1 MKRIALFFALAVAAI
16 ACTPEETVT
25 PEIKVVPAESELLL
39 PTEGGELTIKFNTNV
54 DWTASVKEADAKEWC
69 SLSPATGKPG
79 DNTLKVIALENEGTE
94 NRTVTVVIT
103 AMEATAEVVVTQ
115 LQKDALVLTGN
126 KSFEVPY
133 QGQNLE
139 FAVSHNSELKAEAD
153 VEWITEV
160 KAKAVEESKLTFAVA
175 PNTGEARTGKI
186 TFTAGSLKEVVE
198 VKQAAWVLEFTVTP
212 EDETKTFEAEG
223 GEYEVT
229 VAANVEYTVNV
240 PENDWLTVAD
250 AEGVYTF
257 TAAANTT
264 PAVREV
270 TVTIAP
276 KDEKLAEAAVAIKM
290 NQKGAGATL
299 EVSDEDKADKWFA
312 PAAATFEL
320 AVNTNIE
327 VEVSYSWDR
336 EGSDEWIT
344 YTESAGVYTFAVA
357 ENPGWDLRSAYVN
370 IVPVDEAYAELAV
383 AVAVFQNGHASKMWS
398 KEVKT
403 IDGFDP
409 ALKSRLA
416 LYGDKLLLANTTQV
430 YMMNPAT
437 GDIEATIPM
446 PEGVNAHSVLV
457 DDAGNLM
464 IACDGKPK
472 FVDGDSDGDGVI
484 AEGEQINIGEDVKLY
499 YVPDPTNPSPEEV
512 LMWNTANYYGT
523 DFGNFRV
530 KGNIKEDA
538 VIAAVVSAGADG
550 AVILWEV
557 VDGIVGDWTWT
568 NVPYA
573 GSTVASACVYPMGT
587 SLADGL
593 LYAGYGGDYNLYYAA
608 TVSEN
613 QADWKVS
620 YVTGSSWMENY
631 NCIATAEWKG
641 NEYAAIVR
649 GCHFNYDM
657 TDVVLL
663 NVNDPSNAEELYFY
677 DAQNDAAWDWVA
689 NANTSWTGSGSYSD
703 VLLIPTED
711 ALLMVYVDS
720 NYGTMA
726 CIAIQ

>member
-198 VKQAAWVLEFTVTP
+198 VKQAAWALEFTVTP

-264 PAVREV
+264 PAAREV

-290 NQKGAGATL
+290 NQKGAGAKL
-299 EVSDEDKADKWFA
+299 VVSDEDKADKWLS
-312 PAAATFEL
+312 PAASTFEL
-320 AVNTNIE
+320 TVDTNLE
-327 VEVSYSWDR
+327 VEVTYGWDA
-336 EGSDEWIT
+336 EGVEPWISF
-344 YTESAGVYTFAVA
+344 TEADGVYTFAVA
-357 ENPGWDLRSAYVN
+357 EGGWNLRSAFVY
-370 IVPVDEAYAELAV
+370 ITPVDEAYADLAV
-383 AVAVFQNGHASKMWS
+383 IISVFQNGRAVLNWTAVPTKAYT
-398 KEVKT
+398 EYTAGPV
-403 IDGFDP
+403 
-409 ALKSRLA
+409 RLA
-416 LYGDKLLLANTTQV
+416 MYGEYLLVSNTNKILAINPETGELVTTFALPEGFVCANLCVDEGGNIIVANEPAFSWSGTEYCEILTAYVIRSLESDPELLFTYHTGNIWGDTTGNLRVSGNIDTKALITASASGASYWIGWPAENGAVLKDDNGAHVWKANTTPYTFNSANYACV
-430 YMMNPAT
+430 TPA
-437 GDIEATIPM
+437 G
-446 PEGVNAHSVLV
+446 PELEDGLWFMGYS
-457 DDAGNLM
+457 
-464 IACDGKPK
+464 DGKEDLQFCSDPTTNTWISTGLRAY
-472 FVDGDSDGDGVI
+472 DGLTLNPSAI
-484 AEGEQINIGEDVKLY
+484 ALAELNGRSYALVMSGAFFNYHDPQINFYDVTDK
-499 YVPDPTNPSPEEV
+499 
-512 LMWNTANYYGT
+512 TAVQNIY
-523 DFGNFRV
+523 NFDL
-530 KGNIKEDA
+530 G
-538 VIAAVVSAGADG
+538 
-550 AVILWEV
+550 
-557 VDGIVGDWTWT
+557 
-568 NVPYA
+568 
-573 GSTVASACVYPMGT
+573 
-587 SLADGL
+587 
-593 LYAGYGGDYNLYYAA
+593 YYA
-608 TVSEN
+608 ERN
-613 QADWKVS
+613 DDWSLVNW
-620 YVTGSSWMENY
+620 TG
-631 NCIATAEWKG
+631 
-641 NEYAAIVR
+641 AAIR
-649 GCHFNYDM
+649 
-657 TDVVLL
+657 
-663 NVNDPSNAEELYFY
+663 
-677 DAQNDAAWDWVA
+677 
-689 NANTSWTGSGSYSD
+689 SD
-703 VLLIPTED
+703 VLAVPTAEGVKVFFID
-711 ALLMVYVDS
+711 ANFNMIGCVTV
-720 NYGTMA
+720 
-726 CIAIQ
+726 Q

>member
-126 KSFEVPY
+126 KSFEVSY

-198 VKQAAWVLEFTVTP
+198 VKQAAWALEFTVTP

-223 GEYEVT
+223 GEYAVT

-264 PAVREV
+264 PAAREV

-290 NQKGAGATL
+290 NQKGAGAKL
-299 EVSDEDKADKWFA
+299 VVSDEDKADKWLS
-312 PAAATFEL
+312 PAASTFEL
-320 AVNTNIE
+320 TVDTNLE
-327 VEVSYSWDR
+327 VEVTYGWDA
-336 EGSDEWIT
+336 EGVEPWISF
-344 YTESAGVYTFAVA
+344 TEADGVYTFAVA
-357 ENPGWDLRSAYVN
+357 EGGWNLRSAFVY
-370 IVPVDEAYAELAV
+370 ITPVDEAYADLAV
-383 AVAVFQNGHASKMWS
+383 TVSVFQNGRATKLWS
-398 KEVKT
+398 KEVKA
-403 IDGFDP
+403 IEGYDP
-409 ALKSRLA
+409 TQPARLA
-416 LYGDKLLLANTTQV
+416 QYGDKILLANTTKV
-430 YMMNPAT
+430 YVLDPAT
-437 GDIEATIPM
+437 GEAVTTINM
-446 PEGVNAHSVLV
+446 PEGVIAHNVLV
-457 DDAGNLM
+457 DDAGNFM
-464 IACDGKPK
+464 IAAN
-472 FVDGDSDGDGVI
+472 GVGAAANENAGVTADI
-484 AEGEQINIGEDVKLY
+484 TLY
-499 YVPDPTNPSPEEV
+499 LVPDPMNPAPEE
-512 LMWNTANYYGT
+512 LLTYNTGNYYCAET
-523 DFGNFRV
+523 GNFRV
-530 KGNIKEDA
+530 KGNVKDDA
-538 VIAAVVSAGADG
+538 VITATVADGGKG
-550 AVILWEV
+550 AVIMWEI
-557 VDGIVGDWTWT
+557 VDGAFTEYTFDWGSRNWT
-568 NVPYA
+568 FVEGPYSAYVVSNVCCAPA
-573 GSTVASACVYPMGT
+573 GT

-593 LYAGYGGDYNLYYAA
+593 FYIGYGGDYNLKYKAG
-608 TVSEN
+608 EN
-613 QADWKVS
+613 EWVTS

-631 NCIATAEWKG
+631 GCISTATYGESK
-641 NEYAAIVR
+641 YAAIVKA
-649 GCHFNYDM
+649 CHFDYDAA
-657 TDVVLL
+657 DVVLL
-663 NVNDPSNAEELYFY
+663 DVTDPSAAKELYVY
-677 DAQNDAAWDWVA
+677 NGDGDAAWDWGAGV
-689 NANTSWTGSGSYSD
+689 NNSWTGGGTYSD
-703 VLLIPTED
+703 VLLAPAAD
-711 ALLMVYVDS
+711 GMLMVYIDS

>member
-198 VKQAAWVLEFTVTP
+198 VKQAAWALEFTVTP

-264 PAVREV
+264 PAAREV

-290 NQKGAGATL
+290 NQKGAGAKL
-299 EVSDEDKADKWFA
+299 VVSDEDKADKWLS
-312 PAAATFEL
+312 PAA
-320 AVNTNIE
+320 
-327 VEVSYSWDR
+327 
-336 EGSDEWIT
+336 
-344 YTESAGVYTFAVA
+344 
-357 ENPGWDLRSAYVN
+357 
-370 IVPVDEAYAELAV
+370 
-383 AVAVFQNGHASKMWS
+383 
-398 KEVKT
+398 
-403 IDGFDP
+403 
-409 ALKSRLA
+409 
-416 LYGDKLLLANTTQV
+416 
-430 YMMNPAT
+430 
-437 GDIEATIPM
+437 
-446 PEGVNAHSVLV
+446 
-457 DDAGNLM
+457 
-464 IACDGKPK
+464 
-472 FVDGDSDGDGVI
+472 
-484 AEGEQINIGEDVKLY
+484 
-499 YVPDPTNPSPEEV
+499 
-512 LMWNTANYYGT
+512 
-523 DFGNFRV
+523 
-530 KGNIKEDA
+530 
-538 VIAAVVSAGADG
+538 
-550 AVILWEV
+550 
-557 VDGIVGDWTWT
+557 
-568 NVPYA
+568 
-573 GSTVASACVYPMGT
+573 ST
-587 SLADGL
+587 
-593 LYAGYGGDYNLYYAA
+593 
-608 TVSEN
+608 
-613 QADWKVS
+613 
-620 YVTGSSWMENY
+620 
-631 NCIATAEWKG
+631 
-641 NEYAAIVR
+641 
-649 GCHFNYDM
+649 
-657 TDVVLL
+657 
-663 NVNDPSNAEELYFY
+663 
-677 DAQNDAAWDWVA
+677 
-689 NANTSWTGSGSYSD
+689 
-703 VLLIPTED
+703 
-711 ALLMVYVDS
+711 
-720 NYGTMA
+720 
-726 CIAIQ
+726 

>member
-186 TFTAGSLKEVVE
+186 TFTAGTLKEVVE
-198 VKQAAWVLEFTVTP
+198 VKQAAWALEFTVTP

-264 PAVREV
+264 PAAREV

-290 NQKGAGATL
+290 NQKGAGAKL
-299 EVSDEDKADKWFA
+299 VVSDEDKADKWLS
-312 PAAATFEL
+312 PAASTFEL
-320 AVNTNIE
+320 TVDTNLE
-327 VEVSYSWDR
+327 VEVTYGWDA
-336 EGSDEWIT
+336 EGVDPWISF
-344 YTESAGVYTFAVA
+344 TEADGVYTFAVA
-357 ENPGWDLRSAYVN
+357 EGGWNLRSAFVY
-370 IVPVDEAYAELAV
+370 ITPVDEAYADLAV
-383 AVAVFQNGHASKMWS
+383 IISVFQNGRATKLWS
-398 KEVKT
+398 KEVMT
-403 IDGFDP
+403 IDGYDP
-409 ALKSRLA
+409 TQKVRLA
-416 LYGDKLLLANTTQV
+416 KYGDYLLLANTTKV
-430 YMMNPAT
+430 YMMDPAT
-437 GDIEATIPM
+437 GDILQTIPM
-446 PEGVNAHSVLV
+446 PEGVAAQNVVV
-457 DDAGNLM
+457 DDANHIL
-464 IACDGKPK
+464 IAADAGVNSD
-472 FVDGDSDGDGVI
+472 FIVYRVD
-484 AEGEQINIGEDVKLY
+484 
-499 YVPDPTNPSPEEV
+499 DPANPEPVEF
-512 LMWNTANYYGT
+512 LTYNTGNYYGT
-523 DFGNFRV
+523 DTGNLRV
-530 KGNIKEDA
+530 RGDVTNNA
-538 VIAAVVSAGADG
+538 VLTASVSAGAGG
-550 AVILWEV
+550 AALMWYVENGELSTWY
-557 VDGIVGDWTWT
+557 WT
-568 NVPYA
+568 NVPRTGWEVSRLCVAPA
-573 GSTVASACVYPMGT
+573 GP
-587 SLADGL
+587 SLDDGL
-593 LYAGYGGDYNLYYAA
+593 FWIGYGDTDPESPALYDLYYAA
-608 TVSEN
+608 SPTKDAASEWAVSH
-613 QADWKVS
+613 
-620 YVTGSSWMENY
+620 VTGASWMENF
-631 NCIATAEWKG
+631 NCISTAEWKG
-641 NEYAAIVR
+641 NKYAAYTM
-649 GCHFNYDM
+649 GCLFAYDAA
-657 TDVVLL
+657 DAVLL
-663 NVNDPSNAEELYFY
+663 DVNNPAAAKQLYKHAG
-677 DAQNDAAWDWVA
+677 DGDAAWDWGAGV
-689 NANTSWTGSGSYSD
+689 NNSWTDGGPYSD
-703 VLLIPTED
+703 ILLMPTEE
-711 ALLMVYVDS
+711 ALLMVYVDGK
-720 NYGTMA
+720 YGAMA
-726 CIAIQ
+726 CVAIQ

>member
-139 FAVSHNSELKAEAD
+139 FAVSHNSELKATAD

-160 KAKAVEESKLTFAVA
+160 KAKAVEESKFTFAVA

-229 VAANVEYTVNV
+229 VAANVEYTVTV

-264 PAVREV
+264 PATREV
-270 TVTIAP
+270 TVTITP

-290 NQKGAGATL
+290 NQKGVGARL
-299 EVSDEDKADKWFA
+299 EVSET
-312 PAAATFEL
+312 AAKKFTNEATTFEL
-320 AVNTNIE
+320 TISSNIE
-327 VEVSYSWDR
+327 YEVTLEDCTWMSF
-336 EGSDEWIT
+336 
-344 YTESAGVYTFAVA
+344 TEAEGVYTFALS
-357 ENPGWDLRSAYVN
+357 ENADLNERSAIVN
-370 IVPVDEAYAELAV
+370 VIPTDAAYAGLAV
-383 AVAVFQNGHASKMWS
+383 AVEVYQSGRLSKTW
-398 KEVKT
+398 
-403 IDGFDP
+403 GFDM
-409 ALKSRLA
+409 REVLA
-416 LYGDKLLLANTTQV
+416 RVVTVTIAGEEVGNNVSIATWGDYVVVCASDGKGAVLLDKTTGENKGKLN
-430 YMMNPAT
+430 T
-437 GDIEATIPM
+437 GDVVPYYVA
-446 PEGVNAHSVLV
+446 N
-457 DDAGNLM
+457 DDAGNLVFCNRLRNWWSAPETFFSVWYM
-464 IACDGKPK
+464 APAATTPTELAVYNVGNGACSRLGGTLA
-472 FVDGDSDGDGVI
+472 VSGDVTKDAVLGSAFEGGGYGANALAVCEIKDGV
-484 AEGEQINIGEDVKLY
+484 AGAFADVKLSGFVGLGWLSGY
-499 YVPDPTNPSPEEV
+499 WTDLPDYP
-512 LMWNTANYYGT
+512 AF
-523 DFGNFRV
+523 DF
-530 KGNIKEDA
+530 I
-538 VIAAVVSAGADG
+538 
-550 AVILWEV
+550 
-557 VDGIVGDWTWT
+557 
-568 NVPYA
+568 
-573 GSTVASACVYPMGT
+573 GT
-587 SLADGL
+587 SLAEGGLMGMYDENKLYKFDGTGACVMAVETPV
-593 LYAGYGGDYNLYYAA
+593 AGGNEALRSIDIKVVDSKPYIAMTIPTFYCSAGNVPMVVLADMTNGQVVAAPATKNYGMVNPETWEHEA
-608 TVSEN
+608 S
-613 QADWKVS
+613 
-620 YVTGSSWMENY
+620 TGSNV
-631 NCIATAEWKG
+631 A
-641 NEYAAIVR
+641 
-649 GCHFNYDM
+649 
-657 TDVVLL
+657 DVVIEPIQGG
-663 NVNDPSNAEELYFY
+663 VNIYHIDL
-677 DAQNDAAWDWVA
+677 DC
-689 NANTSWTGSGSYSD
+689 T
-703 VLLIPTED
+703 
-711 ALLMVYVDS
+711 
-720 NYGTMA
+720 
-726 CIAIQ
+726 AIEAFTYKF

>member
-264 PAVREV
+264 PAAREV

-290 NQKGAGATL
+290 NQKGAGAKL
-299 EVSDEDKADKWFA
+299 VVSDEDKADKWLS
-312 PAAATFEL
+312 PAASTFEL
-320 AVNTNIE
+320 TVDTNLE
-327 VEVSYSWDR
+327 VEVTYEWGA
-336 EGSDEWIT
+336 EGVEPWISF
-344 YTESAGVYTFAVA
+344 TEADGVYTFAVA
-357 ENPGWDLRSAYVN
+357 ENAGWDLRSAYVN
-370 IVPVDEAYAELAV
+370 ITPKDEAYADLKV
-383 AVAVFQNGHASKMWS
+383 AVAVFQNGRAVLNWTTVPTKAY
-398 KEVKT
+398 EGYTTGPV
-403 IDGFDP
+403 
-409 ALKSRLA
+409 RLA
-416 LYGDKLLLANTTQV
+416 MYGEYLLVSNTNKIYAV
-430 YMMNPAT
+430 NPENGELLTTFAL
-437 GDIEATIPM
+437 
-446 PEGVNAHSVLV
+446 PEGFVCASICV
-457 DDAGNLM
+457 DEGGNIIVANEPAYSWSGAEYCEILTVYVIKSLESEPELLFTYNTANVWGDTTGNLRVAGNLDTKAL
-464 IACDGKPK
+464 ITAAASGASYWIGWPVENGAVLKDADGAYVWYRGTTPYT
-472 FVDGDSDGDGVI
+472 FNSANYGCVTPVSASIEDGLWFMAYHDGQEDLQFCNDTQNNTWVSVSPRAYAGYDLNPSAI
-484 AEGEQINIGEDVKLY
+484 SLAELNGRSYVLVMAGAFFSWHDPQINIYDV
-499 YVPDPTNPSPEEV
+499 
-512 LMWNTANYYGT
+512 T
-523 DFGNFRV
+523 D
-530 KGNIKEDA
+530 EA
-538 VIAAVVSAGADG
+538 AAVNIYNFELGKYAERND
-550 AVILWEV
+550 
-557 VDGIVGDWTWT
+557 DWSLVNWT
-568 NVPYA
+568 
-573 GSTVASACVYPMGT
+573 G
-587 SLADGL
+587 
-593 LYAGYGGDYNLYYAA
+593 
-608 TVSEN
+608 
-613 QADWKVS
+613 
-620 YVTGSSWMENY
+620 
-631 NCIATAEWKG
+631 
-641 NEYAAIVR
+641 AAIRSDLLVVHTESGVKVFFVDANFNML
-649 GCHFNYDM
+649 GCV
-657 TDVVLL
+657 T
-663 NVNDPSNAEELYFY
+663 
-677 DAQNDAAWDWVA
+677 
-689 NANTSWTGSGSYSD
+689 
-703 VLLIPTED
+703 
-711 ALLMVYVDS
+711 
-720 NYGTMA
+720 
-726 CIAIQ
+726 IQ

>member
-223 GEYEVT
+223 GEYAVT
-229 VAANVEYTVNV
+229 VVANVEYTVNV

-264 PAVREV
+264 PAAREV

-290 NQKGAGATL
+290 NQKGAGAKL
-299 EVSDEDKADKWFA
+299 VVSDEDKADKWLPCTA
-312 PAAATFEL
+312 STFEI
-320 AVNTNIE
+320 VVDTNIE
-327 VEVSYSWDR
+327 VEVTCGESA
-336 EGSDEWIT
+336 EGVEPWIT
-344 YTESAGVYTFAVA
+344 FTEAAGVYTFAAVA
-357 ENPGWDLRSAYVN
+357 NTAFDPRSA
-370 IVPVDEAYAELAV
+370 IVTIAPIDEAYADLGV
-383 AVAVFQNGHASKMWS
+383 SINVFQKGLADEEYNVFLDVAESVGAVSILKLAIKDDHLLVFTGAAIHSFNKNTGAYEQMISIPEGFTFQSFTSDEAGNILFAADATCPNGPVKIFAVSSLDELSPTLTPIVEYVPNAFWGGTVGNIRVRGDIKKDALVTATLGTCNYLLYWEFKDGELQEASSNWS
-398 KEVKT
+398 AFGGTDLNGPRNGCAAPVTANLE
-403 IDGFDP
+403 DGFLFIGYDGRYQLMRTVDLNEWTI
-409 ALKSRLA
+409 AYDDTVGGTVDGSGNN
-416 LYGDKLLLANTTQV
+416 YESV
-430 YMMNPAT
+430 AT
-437 GDIEATIPM
+437 MTHNSKHYAAFERCTHWWTSTGGA
-446 PEGVNAHSVLV
+446 AVLV
-457 DDAGNLM
+457 D
-464 IACDGKPK
+464 
-472 FVDGDSDGDGVI
+472 VT
-484 AEGEQINIGEDVKLY
+484 
-499 YVPDPTNPSPEEV
+499 DPASPQHV
-512 LMWNTANYYGT
+512 YSHVSNYYSEG
-523 DFGNFRV
+523 GNHSDIILES
-530 KGNIKEDA
+530 GENTLNMY
-538 VIAAVVSAGADG
+538 VI
-550 AVILWEV
+550 
-557 VDGIVGDWTWT
+557 
-568 NVPYA
+568 
-573 GSTVASACVYPMGT
+573 
-587 SLADGL
+587 
-593 LYAGYGGDYNLYYAA
+593 
-608 TVSEN
+608 
-613 QADWKVS
+613 
-620 YVTGSSWMENY
+620 
-631 NCIATAEWKG
+631 
-641 NEYAAIVR
+641 
-649 GCHFNYDM
+649 
-657 TDVVLL
+657 
-663 NVNDPSNAEELYFY
+663 
-677 DAQNDAAWDWVA
+677 DAQWNKL
-689 NANTSWTGSGSYSD
+689 SKISII
-703 VLLIPTED
+703 L
-711 ALLMVYVDS
+711 
-720 NYGTMA
+720 
-726 CIAIQ
+726 

>member
-264 PAVREV
+264 PATREV

-290 NQKGAGATL
+290 AQKGAGAKL
-299 EVSDEDKADKWFA
+299 VVSDEDKADKWLS
-312 PAAATFEL
+312 PAASTFEMT
-320 AVNTNIE
+320 VDTNLE
-327 VEVSYSWDR
+327 VEVTYGWDA
-336 EGSDEWIT
+336 EGVEPWISF
-344 YTESAGVYTFAVA
+344 TEADGVYTFAVA
-357 ENPGWDLRSAYVN
+357 ENAGWDLRSAYVN
-370 IVPVDEAYAELAV
+370 ITPKDEAYADLKV
-383 AVAVFQNGHASKMWS
+383 AVAVFQNGHASKLWIKNPADDLEGFNPNVRTKLAMW
-398 KEVKT
+398 
-403 IDGFDP
+403 
-409 ALKSRLA
+409 
-416 LYGDKLLLANTTQV
+416 GDKLLVSNGAVV
-430 YMMNPAT
+430 YMLNPTT
-437 GDIEATIPM
+437 GDVEGSIPM
-446 PEGVNAHSVLV
+446 PDGFVVENLLV
-457 DDAGNLM
+457 DDAGNLLVGTDM
-464 IACDGKPK
+464 PTSSTVG
-472 FVDGDSDGDGVI
+472 
-484 AEGEQINIGEDVKLY
+484 LY
-499 YVPDPTNPSPEEV
+499 YIADPTNPNPEPV
-512 LMWNTANYYGT
+512 FTYAGDYYA
-523 DFGNFRV
+523 V
-530 KGNIKEDA
+530 ASGNIRVRGNVKDDA
-538 VIAAVVSAGADG
+538 LITAVAADG
-550 AVILWEV
+550 AGGAVLYWEV
-557 VDGIVGDWTWT
+557 VDGVCPAYTWI
-568 NVPYA
+568 NPPYTGWSM
-573 GSTVASACVYPMGT
+573 GSLCAAPAGT
-587 SLADGL
+587 SLADGIF
-593 LYAGYGGDYNLYYAA
+593 YIGYGGDYNLRYASDIA
-608 TVSEN
+608 AGAEN
-613 QADWKVS
+613 TWAVS

-631 NCIATAEWKG
+631 NCISTAEWNGHK
-641 NEYAAIVR
+641 YAAIVA
-649 GCHFNYDM
+649 GCHFNYD
-657 TDVVLL
+657 DAEAILL
-663 NVNDPSNAEELYFY
+663 NVDDPAAAQHVYTYSGTYDVTRSEAWANLNWTSPAEQTEFP
-677 DAQNDAAWDWVA
+677 
-689 NANTSWTGSGSYSD
+689 SSD
-703 VLLIPTED
+703 VLLYPTND
-711 ALLMVYVDS
+711 ALVMVYIDAAF
-720 NYGTMA
+720 GAMA
-726 CIAIQ
+726 CVAIQ